1 MLFTPN
7 CSVKCREY
15 VCDCEYILCDD
26 EGDEDIDQNQQIFD
40 FVDVALC
47 MSLFTGNPAKPLC
60 FVKVTE
66 KNCNQRHKGYVQ
78 SLYSYQWI
86 VLRGELLETHE
97 IKNSKQQK
105 IPNPSDLCIIPPPWR
120 RMWYLHR
127 DRQRF
132 SVERKY
138 L

>member
-66 KNCNQRHKGYVQ
+66 KRTAIKDIKDTCSHFIHT
-78 SLYSYQWI
+78 S
-86 VLRGELLETHE
+86 ELFFEE
-97 IKNSKQQK
+97 N
-105 IPNPSDLCIIPPPWR
+105 
-120 RMWYLHR
+120 YLKLPR
-127 DRQRF
+127 
-132 SVERKY
+132 
-138 L
+138 